1 MIPLSIL
8 AVIIFIAGYVF
19 ITLEHTVKTH
29 KSGIALLMASLLWIV
44 VAFSGL
50 HHETVTEL
58 LNHAGSEIF
67 GLIVF
72 LLAAMTLVEVLIH
85 YRFFDIIRARITQL
99 GLADRGQFLLLMLL
113 TFFFSAILDNLTV
126 TIIMIQIA
134 RRFFSEERLLIAAT
148 GVVILANAGGA
159 WSPIGDVTTIM
170 LWLADKFS
178 ASQVILWGFLPS
190 LAMGII
196 ATYFLSKHFSKRRG
210 GTEKPEEVVICRPEM
225 TVIALAFGS
234 FTLPVI
240 FHLAHLP
247 PYMGLLFGLGVTWLA
262 IEYFKHYSKEDFET
276 KRTSLERL
284 VQKTDISSI
293 KFFIGILLSVS
304 ALGALGVLDTL
315 SLLMFGDVPTAERLI
330 IGSSIM
336 GLASAI
342 VDNVPLT
349 ALAIDLIH
357 VDLPLIWV
365 LTAVTVG
372 TGGSLLLV
380 GSVAGVIAAGMV
392 PELTFM
398 KYARYAV
405 IPVLVGYFAAI
416 AVWWLQYSLLI

>member
-1 MIPLSIL
+1 
-8 AVIIFIAGYVF
+8 
-19 ITLEHTVKTH
+19 
-29 KSGIALLMASLLWIV
+29 MAALLWIV

-50 HHETVTEL
+50 DHETVNEL
-58 LNHAGSEIF
+58 LNHAGAEIF

-126 TIIMIQIA
+126 TIIMIQIS

-148 GVVILANAGGA
+148 GVVIVANAGGA

-178 ASQVILWGFLPS
+178 ATQVILWGFLPS
-190 LAMGII
+190 LVMGII
-196 ATYFLSKHFSKRRG
+196 ATFFLSRHFSKNRG
-210 GTEKPEEVVICRPEM
+210 GHEKPEKVFICRPEI
-225 TVIALAFGS
+225 TIITLAFGS

-262 IEYFKHYSKEDFET
+262 IEYFKHHSKRDFET

-315 SLLMFGDVPTAERLI
+315 SLLMFGETPSAERLI

-357 VDLPLIWV
+357 VDMPVVWV

-392 PELTFM
+392 PELTFA
-398 KYARYAV
+398 KYARYAAL
-405 IPVLVGYFAAI
+405 PVLVGYFAAI
-416 AVWWLQYSLLI
+416 AVWSLQYFLFI